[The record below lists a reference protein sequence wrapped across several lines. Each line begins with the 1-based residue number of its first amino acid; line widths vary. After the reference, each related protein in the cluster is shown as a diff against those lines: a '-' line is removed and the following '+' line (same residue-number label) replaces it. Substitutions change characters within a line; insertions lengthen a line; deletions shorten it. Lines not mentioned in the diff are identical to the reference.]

1 MGAGQPSVVTLLN
14 SVTTTGAGASYTMW
28 NEEKSFHIIHSTA
41 AGVGAAEVVVQVSN
55 DNSNWADAA
64 TFTLTL
70 STTPTSEAFCRNG
83 TWKYVRGKV
92 NSISGTGASVT
103 LIASNL
109 TR

>member
-1 MGAGQPSVVTLLN
+1 
-14 SVTTTGAGASYTMW
+14 MW
-28 NEEKSFHIIHSTA
+28 NSEKAFHIIHSTTSGA
-41 AGVGAAEVVVQVSN
+41 GAAVVVVQVSN
-55 DNSNWADAA
+55 DATNWLDAA

-83 TWKYVRGKV
+83 PWKYVRGKV
-92 NSISGTGASVT
+92 NSISGTGASIT